1 MQNEVTFVSI
11 WNSAFFSKFKTT
23 LMFGIC
29 NLAIIPLRAEA
40 SDRSEIVSQVLF
52 GEHFE
57 VLEQQKQWTR
67 IRLQYDSYEGWVDTK
82 QFQVISEQEYQQLS
96 DDAAILNSDLVEYVT
111 APNNLLMP
119 VPLGASLSFLNHSEI
134 NKDNFGFE
142 GLKISGVKPK
152 SNLVNTSFMYLN
164 APYLWGGKTPFGIDC
179 SGFTQMVY
187 KLNGYHLLRDA
198 SQQATQGEALS
209 FIEESEPGDLAFFDN
224 EEGKIIHVGI
234 MMDDNYIIHGS
245 GKIRI
250 DRLDHLGIYNADL
263 NRHTHKLRV
272 IKKII

>member
-1 MQNEVTFVSI
+1 
-11 WNSAFFSKFKTT
+11 
-23 LMFGIC
+23 MFGIC
-29 NLAIIPLRAEA
+29 NLAIIPLRAES

-57 VLEQQKQWTR
+57 VLETLKQWAK
-67 IRLQYDSYEGWVDTK
+67 IRLQYDGYEGWVDSK
-82 QFQVISEQEYQQLS
+82 QFQQISKDQYEQLS
-96 DDAAILNSDLVEYVT
+96 QEAIILNSDLVEYIT
-111 APNNLLMP
+111 SPNNLLMP
-119 VPLGASLSFLNHSEI
+119 IPLGASLSFLNHADI
-134 NKDNFGFE
+134 NVSGFDFE
-142 GLKISGVKPK
+142 GMRISGVKPK
-152 SNLVNTSFMYLN
+152 SNLINTSFMYLN

-198 SQQATQGEALS
+198 SQQATEGEALS

-234 MMDDNYIIHGS
+234 IMDDNYIIHSS
-245 GKIRI
+245 GKVRI
-250 DRLDHLGIYNADL
+250 DRLDHLGIYNAET

-272 IKKII
+272 IKKMI

>member
-1 MQNEVTFVSI
+1 
-11 WNSAFFSKFKTT
+11 
-23 LMFGIC
+23 MFGIC
-29 NLAIIPLRAEA
+29 NLAIIPLRAES

-57 VLEQQKQWTR
+57 VLETAKQWTR
-67 IRLQYDSYEGWVDTK
+67 IRLQYDRYEGWIDTK
-82 QFQVISEQEYQQLS
+82 QYRKITKEQFEQLGQ
-96 DDAAILNSDLVEYVT
+96 DAIVLNSDLIEYVN

-119 VPLGASLSFLNHSEI
+119 IPLGASLSFLSHPDI
-134 NKDNFGFE
+134 NTDNFDFE
-142 GLKISGVKPK
+142 GMRISGVKPK
-152 SNLVNTSFMYLN
+152 SNLINTAFMYLN

-198 SQQATQGEALS
+198 SQQATQGDALS

-224 EEGKIIHVGI
+224 DEGRIIHVGI
-234 MMDDNYIIHGS
+234 IMDNNYIIHGS

-250 DRLDHLGIYNADL
+250 DRLDHLGIYNAEQ